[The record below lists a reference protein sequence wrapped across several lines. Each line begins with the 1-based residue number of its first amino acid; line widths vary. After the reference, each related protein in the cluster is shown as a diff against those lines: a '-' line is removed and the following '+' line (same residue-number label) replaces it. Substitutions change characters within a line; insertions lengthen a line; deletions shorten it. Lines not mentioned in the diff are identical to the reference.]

1 MQSLSMEVFKN
12 CVDVAVRDVVNGH
25 GGDGRTVRLGD
36 LRDPFQP

>member
-1 MQSLSMEVFKN
+1 MEGEGGEIG
-12 CVDVAVRDVVNGH
+12 CDITDALRDVVNGH